1 MANLLEVRNL
11 ATYFFQE
18 DSTVKAV
25 DDISF
30 DLEAGETLA
39 LVGESGCGKSISALS
54 IMKLVPDPP
63 GKIVSG
69 EVVFNGE
76 DLGGFNEQQMRQV
89 RGKEIAMIFQ
99 EPMTSLNPVLTIG
112 RQLTEALELHLG
124 MSGSEANGRAVELL
138 DMVGIPDGAQRLKSY
153 PHQFSGGMRQR
164 VMIAMAL
171 SCNPQLLIADEPTT
185 ALDVTIQAQIL
196 ELIQRLCTELGTAVV
211 LITHNL
217 GVVARYARRVNV
229 MYAGKI
235 IERGLA
241 REIYYEPAHPY
252 TLGLLRSVPRL
263 DVTRRDRLEGVEGL
277 PPDLDMLPKGCA
289 FYPRCPFHME
299 RCLEEIPPLEAVS
312 EGHLAACWASETVHQ
327 VAKEARQQR

>member
-1 MANLLEVRNL
+1 MNLLEVRNL
-11 ATYFFQE
+11 STYFFQE
-18 DSTVKAV
+18 ESTVKAV
-25 DDISF
+25 DDISY
-30 DLEAGETLA
+30 DLQEGETLA
-39 LVGESGCGKSISALS
+39 LVGESGCGKSVSALS
-54 IMKLVPDPP
+54 VINLIPDPP
-63 GKIVSG
+63 GRIVSG
-69 EVVFNGE
+69 EVLFE
-76 DLGGFNEQQMRQV
+76 DVDLAKLNEQQLRAI

-112 RQLTEALELHLG
+112 RQLTEALELHLE
-124 MSGSEANGRAVELL
+124 MSGTEARNRAVELL

-171 SCNPQLLIADEPTT
+171 SCNPKLLIADEPTT

-196 ELIQRLCTELGTAVV
+196 ELIQRLCQELGTAVI

-263 DVTRRDRLEGVEGL
+263 DVTRRSRLEGVEGL
-277 PPDLDMLPKGCA
+277 PPDLDFLPKGCA

-299 RCLEEIPPLEAVS
+299 RCLQEIPPLEPVAD
-312 EGHLAACWASETVHQ
+312 GHVAACWASETVHQ
-327 VAKEARQQR
+327 VAKEARQR